1 MSMQGSSIS
10 HRASLT
16 CLLLLI
22 VGCNPALDSPGDHIG
37 SWLLISNNGVLEY
50 PLGRTVFTLQPDGQW
65 IQDYNAPDI
74 SGTSFGTYEIRK
86 DTLATR
92 SPSGVT
98 DEYIY
103 HATPD
108 SLMLSLIIEPFSS
121 RQQDN
126 LAYVKVDGRAAAFGL
141 TAPSPR

>member
-1 MSMQGSSIS
+1 MYRPHST
-10 HRASLT
+10 HRAALSF
-16 CLLLLI
+16 LLLVI
-22 VGCNPALDSPGDHIG
+22 AACGSAIESRGSHIG

-103 HATPD
+103 HVTPD
-108 SLMLSLIIEPFSS
+108 SLMLSLIVERFSP
-121 RQQDN
+121 RLQDN

-141 TAPSPR
+141 TAPSSR

>member
-1 MSMQGSSIS
+1 MLLVIAACGLAIESQGS
-10 HRASLT
+10 
-16 CLLLLI
+16 
-22 VGCNPALDSPGDHIG
+22 HIG

-50 PLGRTVFTLQPDGQW
+50 PLGRTVFTLQPDGQR

-92 SPSGVT
+92 SSSGVT

-103 HATPD
+103 HVTLD
-108 SLMLSLIIEPFSS
+108 SLMLSLIVERFSP
-121 RQQDN
+121 RLQDN
-126 LAYVKVDGRAAAFGL
+126 LAYVKVDGRGAAFGL
-141 TAPSPR
+141 TAPSSR